1 MNQPEYTQQQENTND
16 KASSK
21 PTLMLNPYVVVFLFS
36 VMLSTWLIWLGVP
49 CITSDHAVYHSP
61 AAEFVGNGR
70 MAIPCFKSLFPQ
82 TEDAFGC
89 YPPLFQFLLSG
100 WYATFGFSLRT
111 ALAFHFV
118 IHLLSTLAIMRLTE
132 RFLDGTEC
140 TTSKRWYILLAVG
153 VIHTTNLTNFD
164 RQEETALLCLWI
176 EMLFVQGPVIW
187 RCLLSGLMISLAGLI
202 SPWVGLLG
210 ASVFGF
216 RTLIQG
222 RMNGD
227 TALKWRHAAFQLLAA
242 GLMALLPVLIWAFY
256 MEHHYP
262 GILNDQF
269 LGTMRYIA
277 AHRPQAPSVLN
288 NLDEFWN
295 TLLITRPQLP
305 VLFVTAALF
314 LGQNRRYITP
324 NLLAIYITSMLALI
338 FLLVTRPEAYT
349 YVGAVEILLLPCF
362 IPALSRYLL
371 EPATDSRFGYL
382 LLFLFT
388 LFASQKAVQEATV
401 HWRWIPAE
409 RHDEVYRRLREV
421 IPPGELVNVTGRH
434 WDVFQGRNPWLEAAF
449 LMDEPILLEA
459 KWMVLRVNIG
469 VPPCIDAFELIEK
482 IPTTVDR
489 DDTYAYSLWRRKT
502 KKE

>member
-1 MNQPEYTQQQENTND
+1 MNQPEHTLQQPTSSTTNRVL
-16 KASSK
+16 S
-21 PTLMLNPYVVVFLFS
+21 PYPLILLFGIA
-36 VMLSTWLIWLGVP
+36 LFTWLIWLGVP

-61 AAEFVGNGR
+61 AVEFATNGR

-82 TEDAFGC
+82 TEKAFGC
-89 YPPLFQFLLSG
+89 YPPLFQFMLSG
-100 WYATFGFSLRT
+100 WYAVFGFSLRT

-118 IHLLSTLAIMRLTE
+118 IHLLSTFAIMKLTE

-140 TTSKRWYILLAVG
+140 TPSKRWYILLAVG
-153 VIHTTNLTNFD
+153 VIHATNLTNFD
-164 RQEETALLCLWI
+164 RQEETALLFLWI
-176 EMLFVQGPVIW
+176 EMLYVQGTVLW
-187 RCLLSGLMISLAGLI
+187 RCLLSGLMIGLAGMI

-216 RTLIQG
+216 RTLFQCWQSSG
-222 RMNGD
+222 QPRR
-227 TALKWRHAAFQLLAA
+227 WWHAAFRIIAA
-242 GLMALLPVLIWAFY
+242 GLMALLPALIWVFY
-256 MEHHYP
+256 MEYHYP

-277 AHRPQAPSVLN
+277 AHRPKPPSILN

-295 TLLITRPQLP
+295 SLLITRPQLP

-314 LGQNRRYITP
+314 LGQHRRSITP
-324 NLLAIYITSMLALI
+324 NLLAIYITSMLGIL
-338 FLLVTRPEAYT
+338 FLLVTRPESYT
-349 YVGAVEILLLPCF
+349 YLGAVEMLLLPCF
-362 IPALSRYLL
+362 IPAMSRYLL

-382 LLFLFT
+382 LLLFLT
-388 LFASQKAVQEATV
+388 LFASQKAVQEATLPL
-401 HWRWIPAE
+401 RWNPAE

-421 IPPGELVNVTGRH
+421 IPPGELVNITGRH

-459 KWMVLRVNIG
+459 KWMVIRANIG

-489 DDTYAYSLWRRKT
+489 DDTYAYSIWRRRT
-502 KKE
+502 KK